1 MSNKNSKPKSR
12 KEYDQ
17 MKRSKPNDQKS
28 ASDSGSIIEKCKKI
42 IRRNNSEN

>member
-17 MKRSKPNDQKS
+17 MKRSKTNDPKS
-28 ASDSGSIIEKCKKI
+28 ASGSENIIGKCKKL

>member
-17 MKRSKPNDQKS
+17 MKRGKPNDQES
-28 ASDSGSIIEKCKKI
+28 VLDSESIIGKCKKL
-42 IRRNNSEN
+42 IRRNKSEN